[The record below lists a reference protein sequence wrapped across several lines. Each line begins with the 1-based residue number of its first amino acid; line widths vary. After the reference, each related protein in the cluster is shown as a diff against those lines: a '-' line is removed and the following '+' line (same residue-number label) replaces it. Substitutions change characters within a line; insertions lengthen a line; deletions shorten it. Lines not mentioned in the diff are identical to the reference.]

1 MKYHTTCR
9 GSSPLKNLFPLILAT
24 LLGSPAA
31 FAAQVT
37 LAWDP
42 SPDDP
47 AVASYVIHYGT
58 ISGIYTDSTNAGPA
72 TTWTV
77 SGLTEGTTYYF
88 VATAVGTNQ
97 LESDFSNEISYTVPL
112 PVNQPPTL
120 AVISDQS
127 VDEDGVAG
135 PISFTVDDPESPAG
149 TLTLTGSSS
158 NPSLVPDANI
168 VFGGSGS
175 SRTVTLTPVANAS
188 GSVQIT
194 VAVSDGELS
203 ATRQFTL
210 TVNSVN
216 DAPTLTSISG
226 QVIDE
231 DASAGPI
238 NFTVGDLETPAGSLT
253 LAGSSSNP
261 SLVPDANIVFG
272 GTGANRTV
280 TVTPLA
286 NASGNAQIT
295 VAVSDGDLSATRQFT
310 LTVNAVNDTP
320 TITSLSDQ
328 VVDEDTAAG
337 PLSFTVGDVETATA
351 SLIVSAASGNTTL
364 VPDANISLGGSG
376 ANRTVTVTPAAN
388 QTGTAQIT
396 VSVSDGAASVNSSF
410 TLTVNAVNDAPTLT
424 AIGNQTINEDTAAG
438 PISFTVGDA
447 ETATS
452 SLVLS
457 GSSSDPALVP
467 DANIVFAGT
476 GASRAVT
483 VTPLAD
489 EFGTAQ
495 ITVTVSDGDLSSSRT
510 FTLAVNGVNDAPTL
524 ATLSDVNV
532 TQDSGEQTVPLT
544 GIGTGAANENQALSI
559 SATSSDP
566 SVVPNPNVDYT
577 SPAST
582 GGLRFTP
589 VAGQSGSVVVMVTV
603 TDDGGTANGGV
614 NSVQRSFTVN
624 VTPPENTPPTIAVI
638 ANQAID
644 EDGVAGPVGFT
655 IGDGETAADSLS
667 VAGSSSNPGL
677 VPDAN
682 IVFGGSGA
690 SRTVTLTPTPN
701 ASGTAQITVTV
712 SDGELSATRQFSLT
726 VNSVNDLPTVTSIAN
741 QTVDEDTAAGPLN
754 FVVGDVETAAG
765 SLILSAASSN
775 PTLAPEGNIT
785 FGGSGANRT
794 VTVTPAA
801 NQTGTAQITVS
812 VSDGQDSVTSAFTLT
827 VNAVNDAPTITSINN
842 QTIDED
848 TTAGP
853 IGFTVG
859 DVESAA
865 GSLTL
870 SGVSSNPTL
879 VPNVNIVF
887 GGSGASRTVT
897 VTPAANAFGTAQI
910 TVTVSDGDLTGSRT
924 FTLTVNSVE
933 DPPAPP
939 SNLRLAQAGVQ

>member
-351 SLIVSAASGNTTL
+351 SLIVSVASGNTTL